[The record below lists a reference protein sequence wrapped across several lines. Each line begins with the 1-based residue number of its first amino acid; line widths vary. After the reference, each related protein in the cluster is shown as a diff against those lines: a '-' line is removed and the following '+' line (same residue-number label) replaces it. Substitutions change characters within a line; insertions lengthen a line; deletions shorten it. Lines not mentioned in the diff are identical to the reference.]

1 MPTSADPEMLAA
13 EKAAL
18 RALLKG
24 AREREAAQLPKA
36 GMALAG
42 RFPEELLPE
51 SGQVISAYVP
61 FGAEIEPGGI
71 LSRASAKGATLALP
85 VVVKKGE
92 PLVFRAWSFGEP
104 LEEGVWG
111 IPAPS
116 ASAPEVEPDVL
127 LVPLLGFDQ
136 FGGRLG
142 YGGGFYDRTIAKL
155 RAKKPVTAIG
165 LAFEIQ
171 RVEEVPLGPYDERL
185 DWIVTEAAAYKTVR
199 E

>member
-1 MPTSADPEMLAA
+1 MSSPADADLNA

-18 RALLKG
+18 RERLKA

-36 GMALAG
+36 GMALAS
-42 RFPEELLPE
+42 RFPEKLLPE

-61 FGAEIEPGGI
+61 FGAEIEPGGV
-71 LSRASAKGATLALP
+71 LSQARAKGATLALP

-92 PLVFRAWSFGEP
+92 PLVFRAWDFGEP

-111 IPAPS
+111 ILAPP

-127 LVPLLGFDQ
+127 LVPLLGFDH

-142 YGGGFYDRTIAKL
+142 YGGGFYDRTITKL

-171 RVEEVPLGPYDERL
+171 RLDAVPLGPHDERL
-185 DWIVTEAAAYKTVR
+185 DWIVTEAAAYETVR

>member
-92 PLVFRAWSFGEP
+92 HGAILFADGDDPYVQPTVLLESVVDPTGAGDAFAGGFLGHVARAGNAEARTLRQAMVQGTVTASFTAESFGPDRLVSLSEDGIHGRR
-104 LEEGVWG
+104 GVLAR
-111 IPAPS
+111 IS
-116 ASAPEVEPDVL
+116 AWP
-127 LVPLLGFDQ
+127 FD
-136 FGGRLG
+136 
-142 YGGGFYDRTIAKL
+142 
-155 RAKKPVTAIG
+155 
-165 LAFEIQ
+165 
-171 RVEEVPLGPYDERL
+171 
-185 DWIVTEAAAYKTVR
+185 
-199 E
+199 